1 MTMEIVR
8 NHKDFKLLTNKA
20 RGNYLV
26 PEPNHHTTKSFFE
39 NLLVKEM
46 RTHKMDKP
54 IYLGLSILKMNKTMM
69 YEFWNDYLK
78 LK

>member
-1 MTMEIVR
+1 MVPQP
-8 NHKDFKLLTNKA
+8 
-20 RGNYLV
+20 NY
-26 PEPNHHTTKSFFE
+26 HTTKPFSE
-39 NLLVKEM
+39 NLLAKEM

-54 IYLGLSILKMNKTMM
+54 IYLGLSILKMNKAIM